1 MDFAGPLSQNE
12 AYQWDALLGALQDSH
27 INKSNDFVSWVL
39 EKSGRYT
46 TKSMY
51 RYILHR
57 EVLNIRMR
65 KMWKSK
71 LPMKLKIFMWLVFQG
86 RVQAGV
92 VLGGMKW
99 KGDTRCVVCGVP
111 ETSGKTSLG
120 RDQGGLLL

>member
-1 MDFAGPLSQNE
+1 
-12 AYQWDALLGALQDSH
+12 
-27 INKSNDFVSWVL
+27 
-39 EKSGRYT
+39 
-46 TKSMY
+46 
-51 RYILHR
+51 
-57 EVLNIRMR
+57 MR

-99 KGDTRCVVCGVP
+99 KDDTRCVVCGVP